1 MMDANE
7 FQLAIDYQILL
18 TLWFIAGLFCSAL
31 LFWRK

>member
-1 MMDANE
+1 MTEAEISLGVN
-7 FQLAIDYQILL
+7 YQILL